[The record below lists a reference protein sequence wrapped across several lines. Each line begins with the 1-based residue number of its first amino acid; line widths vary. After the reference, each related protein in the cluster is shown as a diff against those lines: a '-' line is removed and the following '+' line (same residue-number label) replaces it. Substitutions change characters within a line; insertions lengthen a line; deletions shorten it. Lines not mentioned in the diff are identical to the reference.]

1 MYKTLLIDDEQIALG
16 RLKRL
21 LSNFEGVFE
30 LLGEA
35 LNGHEGIQKIEI
47 IKPDL
52 IFLDIEMPLMTGFE
66 MLSRLTYMPLVVF
79 VTAYDQYAIK
89 AFEEN
94 SIDYLLKPV
103 EKERLA
109 KTVEKLKTLKTKQS
123 LTQESLLQL
132 IEQMNPKKEIHSISV
147 KSGDKIL
154 FVPLGDISFFQAED
168 KYVLLN
174 TVDSK
179 QYIMNYTISSLEEKL
194 PSSFIRISR
203 STIVNTARIKEL
215 ERYFSGKY
223 LVIMNDQKQSKI
235 ESGTTYQENLKRL
248 MEIWGN

>member
-1 MYKTLLIDDEQIALG
+1 MYKTILIDDEQIALG

-21 LSNFEGVFE
+21 LSNFEGTFD
-30 LLGEA
+30 LIGEA
-35 LNGHEGIQKIEI
+35 MNGHEGILKIESL
-47 IKPDL
+47 KPDL

-103 EKERLA
+103 EKERLF
-109 KTVEKLKTLKTKQS
+109 KTVEKLKTLKPEQEAS
-123 LTQESLLQL
+123 LTHESLLQL
-132 IEQMNPKKEIHSISV
+132 IHQMNPKKEIHSISV

-154 FVPLGDISFFQAED
+154 FVSLGDISFFQAED

-194 PSSFIRISR
+194 PGSFIRISR
-203 STIVNTARIKEL
+203 STIVNTTRIREL

-223 LVIMNDQKQSKI
+223 LVIMNDQKNSKL
-235 ESGTTYQENLKRL
+235 ESGTTFQENVKRL
-248 MEIWGN
+248 MEI

>member
-1 MYKTLLIDDEQIALG
+1 MYKAILIDDEQIALG

-21 LSNFEGVFE
+21 LSHFEDVIE
-30 LLGEA
+30 IVGEA
-35 LNGHEGIQKIEI
+35 ANGHEGIQKIEAI
-47 IKPDL
+47 RPDL

-66 MLSRLTYMPLVVF
+66 MLARLSYIPMVVF

-103 EKERLA
+103 EKERLS
-109 KTVEKLKTLKTKQS
+109 KTIEKLKSLKPEQEKS
-123 LTQESLLQL
+123 LTQASLLQL
-132 IEQMNPKKEIHSISV
+132 IGQMTPKKEIHSMSV

-154 FVPLGDISFFQAED
+154 FIPLSDISFFQAED
-168 KYVLLN
+168 KYVFLN
-174 TVDSK
+174 TTDGK
-179 QYIMNYTISSLEEKL
+179 QYLINYTISNLEEKL
-194 PSSFIRISR
+194 PASFVRVSR
-203 STIVNTARIKEL
+203 AVIVNTTKIKEM

-223 LVIMNDQKQSKI
+223 LVVLNDQKQSKI

-248 MEIWGN
+248 MEI

>member
-21 LSNFEGVFE
+21 LSHFEGVFE
-30 LLGEA
+30 LMGEA
-35 LNGHEGIQKIEI
+35 LNGHEGIQKIESL
-47 IKPDL
+47 KPDL

-109 KTVEKLKTLKTKQS
+109 KTIEKLKTLKPEQGKS
-123 LTQESLLQL
+123 LTHESLLQL
-132 IEQMNPKKEIHSISV
+132 IGQMTPKKEIHSISV
-147 KSGDKIL
+147 KSGEKIL
-154 FVPLGDISFFQAED
+154 FIPLTDISFFQAED

-174 TVDSK
+174 TIDSK

-248 MEIWGN
+248 MEI

>member
-1 MYKTLLIDDEQIALG
+1 MYKAILIDDEQIALG

-21 LSNFEGVFE
+21 LSHFEDVIE
-30 LLGEA
+30 IVGEA
-35 LNGHEGIQKIEI
+35 ANGHEGIQKIEAI
-47 IKPDL
+47 RPDL

-66 MLSRLTYMPLVVF
+66 MLARLSYIPMVVF

-103 EKERLA
+103 EKERLS
-109 KTVEKLKTLKTKQS
+109 KTIEKLKSLKPEQEKS
-123 LTQESLLQL
+123 LTQASLLQL
-132 IEQMNPKKEIHSISV
+132 IGQMTPKKEMHSISV

-154 FVPLGDISFFQAED
+154 FIPLSDISFFQAED
-168 KYVLLN
+168 KYVFLN
-174 TVDSK
+174 TTDGK
-179 QYIMNYTISSLEEKL
+179 QYLINYTISNLEEKL
-194 PSSFIRISR
+194 PASFVRVSR
-203 STIVNTARIKEL
+203 AVIVNTTKIKEM

-223 LVIMNDQKQSKI
+223 LVVLNDQKQSKI

-248 MEIWGN
+248 MEI

>member
-16 RLKRL
+16 RLKCL

-203 STIVNTARIKEL
+203 STIVNTVRIKEL

-248 MEIWGN
+248 MEI

>member
-1 MYKTLLIDDEQIALG
+1 MFKTILIDDEQIALG

-21 LSNFEGVFE
+21 LSNFEGIFE

-35 LNGHEGIQKIEI
+35 MNGHEGIRKIESL
-47 IKPDL
+47 KPDL

-103 EKERLA
+103 EKERLL
-109 KTVEKLKTLKTKQS
+109 KTVEKLKTLKPDQELS
-123 LTQESLLQL
+123 LTHESLLQL
-132 IEQMNPKKEIHSISV
+132 INQMNPKKEIHSISV

-154 FVPLGDISFFQAED
+154 FISLADISFFQAED

-174 TVDSK
+174 TVDSR

-194 PSSFIRISR
+194 PGSFIRISR
-203 STIVNTARIKEL
+203 STIVNTTRIKEL

-223 LVIMNDQKQSKI
+223 LVVMNDQKSSKL
-235 ESGTTYQENLKRL
+235 ESGTTYQENVKRL
-248 MEIWGN
+248 MEI

>member
-21 LSNFEGVFE
+21 LSHFEGVFE
-30 LLGEA
+30 LMGEA
-35 LNGHEGIQKIEI
+35 LNGHEGIQKIESL
-47 IKPDL
+47 KPDL

-103 EKERLA
+103 EKDRLA
-109 KTVEKLKTLKTKQS
+109 KTIEKLKTLKPEQEKS
-123 LTQESLLQL
+123 LTHESLLQL
-132 IEQMNPKKEIHSISV
+132 IGQMTPKKEIHSISV
-147 KSGDKIL
+147 KSGEKIL
-154 FVPLGDISFFQAED
+154 FIPLTDISFFQAED

-174 TVDSK
+174 TIDSK

-248 MEIWGN
+248 MEI

>member
-1 MYKTLLIDDEQIALG
+1 MYKAILIDDEQIALG

-21 LSNFEGVFE
+21 LSHFEDVIE
-30 LLGEA
+30 IVGEA
-35 LNGHEGIQKIEI
+35 ANGHEGIQKIEAI
-47 IKPDL
+47 RPDL

-66 MLSRLTYMPLVVF
+66 MLARLSYIPMVVF

-103 EKERLA
+103 EKERLS
-109 KTVEKLKTLKTKQS
+109 KTIEKLKSLKPEQEKS
-123 LTQESLLQL
+123 LTQASLLQL
-132 IEQMNPKKEIHSISV
+132 IGQMTPKKEIHSISV

-154 FVPLGDISFFQAED
+154 FIPLSDIGFFQAED
-168 KYVLLN
+168 KYVFLN
-174 TVDSK
+174 TTDGK
-179 QYIMNYTISSLEEKL
+179 QYLINYTISNLEEKL
-194 PSSFIRISR
+194 PDSFVRVSR
-203 STIVNTARIKEL
+203 AVIVNTTKIKEM

-223 LVIMNDQKQSKI
+223 LVVLNDQKQSKI

-248 MEIWGN
+248 MEI

>member
-21 LSNFEGVFE
+21 LANFEGTFD
-30 LLGEA
+30 LIGEA
-35 LNGHEGIQKIEI
+35 MNGHEGILKIESL
-47 IKPDL
+47 KPDL

-103 EKERLA
+103 EKERLF
-109 KTVEKLKTLKTKQS
+109 KTVEKLKTLKPNQESS
-123 LTQESLLQL
+123 LTHESLLQL
-132 IEQMNPKKEIHSISV
+132 IQQMNPKKEMHSISV

-194 PSSFIRISR
+194 PGSFIRISR
-203 STIVNTARIKEL
+203 STIVNTTRIREL

-223 LVIMNDQKQSKI
+223 LVVMNDQKNSKL
-235 ESGTTYQENLKRL
+235 ESGTTFQENVKRL
-248 MEIWGN
+248 MEI